1 MKKYAIPLGIVLAGL
16 IVAQIALGQADR
28 AGRSDR
34 PQGPGGPRYQDMSQA
49 EREKF
54 RAELEEKK
62 KKYESMSAE
71 EKDKFRAEMR
81 ERFGSRPQMFGRQQQ
96 LEAIAAIQAQLA
108 KLKAAVESIDPDI
121 RNKFRDLPE
130 ADRAKLREKMAG
142 AMRTR
147 QTSVKAIEQELAK
160 LKGPGRSAAQSRP
173 DINELR
179 AIHGLAVKEKATET
193 AIRLDKLIARYSGR
207 APGRDRPSEPRPRR
221 DRPPRPDRP

>member
-1 MKKYAIPLGIVLAGL
+1 MKKYAIPLVIVLAGL

-34 PQGPGGPRYQDMSQA
+34 SQGPGGPRSQNTSQA

-54 RAELEEKK
+54 RAEIEERR

-96 LEAIAAIQAQLA
+96 LEAIAAIQAQLD
-108 KLKAAVESIDPDI
+108 KLKAAVESIDPDV

-193 AIRLDKLIARYSGR
+193 AKRLDRLIARYSGQ
-207 APGRDRPSEPRPRR
+207 APGRGRPGESRSRRERPS
-221 DRPPRPDRP
+221 RPDRP

>member
-1 MKKYAIPLGIVLAGL
+1 
-16 IVAQIALGQADR
+16 
-28 AGRSDR
+28 
-34 PQGPGGPRYQDMSQA
+34 MSQA

-54 RAELEEKK
+54 RAEMEEKR

-130 ADRAKLREKMAG
+130 ADRAKLRETMAG

-160 LKGPGRSAAQSRP
+160 LKLPGRSAPEARP
-173 DINELR
+173 GINELR
-179 AIHGLAVKEKATET
+179 VIHGLAVKEKATET
-193 AIRLDKLIARYSGR
+193 AKRIEKLIARYSGQ
-207 APGRDRPSEPRPRR
+207 APGRDRPTESRPRR
-221 DRPPRPDRP
+221 ERPSRPERR